1 MAAFSFRS
9 WWALILMMKL
19 LSLLSDSGGGGGN
32 AFVEVAGEDTCLLL
46 KQEWGSSA
54 ACQPHHKLDTVVW
67 SNLSAMEKA
76 RCWAVCFALSLPGL
90 ATGPAL
96 QGAEPCFGNTV
107 SVDVPMI
114 WSLGFGTVRKR
125 RRQVC
130 SNSGLVWHVVG
141 PLASL
146 SPALLFSSWLYVPLM
161 S

>member
-19 LSLLSDSGGGGGN
+19 LSLLSDWGGD

-90 ATGPAL
+90 ATGPAP

-107 SVDVPMI
+107 NVYVPMI
-114 WSLGFGTVRKR
+114 
-125 RRQVC
+125 
-130 SNSGLVWHVVG
+130 
-141 PLASL
+141 
-146 SPALLFSSWLYVPLM
+146 
-161 S
+161 